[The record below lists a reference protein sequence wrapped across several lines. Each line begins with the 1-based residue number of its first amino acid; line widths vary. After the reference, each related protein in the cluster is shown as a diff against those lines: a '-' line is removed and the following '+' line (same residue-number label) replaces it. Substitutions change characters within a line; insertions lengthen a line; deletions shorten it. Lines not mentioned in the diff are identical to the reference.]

1 MFHISKIS
9 NVFGFE
15 SVFQKIRVWRT
26 PRINLVLAELE
37 QNSFYEIQEA
47 DEIQERFRKIPE
59 VCDVLLYT
67 LSQLEEKFGPR
78 LKKIEITYNY
88 EDECIEIIP
97 FSNNCET
104 SFQFE
109 LYDLDFQIRQKFGS
123 LYLYISL
130 LGIYVW

>member
-1 MFHISKIS
+1 MTSYISKIS

-15 SVFQKIRVWRT
+15 SVFQKIKVWRT
-26 PRINLVLAELE
+26 PKINLVLAELE
-37 QNSFYEIQEA
+37 KNSFYDIQDS

-59 VCDVLLYT
+59 VCGVLLYT

-104 SFQFE
+104 SFRFE
-109 LYDLDFQIRQKFGS
+109 IYDLDLQIYKKFGS
-123 LYLYISL
+123 VSFYISL
-130 LGIYVW
+130 LGICV